1 MAVSI
6 KLHLHYYTVVSI
18 TGAFSKMLQGFS
30 LCDAFSLN
38 KNEFVAIFQKDA
50 DFVSVRLLIEARSGF
65 IFVSKGKFERTG
77 SVYLLFQSL
86 IGKEIKKVQQHSNNR
101 SFSFSFE
108 GNFDLVFKLYSGLS
122 NVVLFDKEEPIEAFR
137 TSIEND
143 LKQPL
148 STLLHNQNQYDELVP
163 NKFFVLMLA
172 EKLEF
177 AYEHLPNSEL
187 LFESDN
193 VFDALNYFGRNYLSQ
208 WHFKQKKESLLNH
221 LNADKKRLLSQQL
234 NTEKSLSKHEKQS
247 KYDEI
252 ANIIMAN
259 LHAIQT
265 GLGKAELFDFY
276 RNQNIVIKLKKDLN
290 PQQNAAEYYR
300 KSKNQNIE
308 IDLLYKR
315 LEDIQQKLNDTDKQ
329 IEKVLAA
336 TSSKDLKEGKNNLP
350 IDKATELP
358 FKNFSF
364 EGFTILVGKNAE
376 NNDKLTLKFANK
388 NDMWLHAKDVTG
400 SHVVIRYRQGKSFTK
415 PLITYAAQLAAYY
428 SKAKSSTLVPV
439 VYTLKKFV
447 RKPKGAIAG
456 TVTFENGETI
466 LVEPV
471 L

>member
-1 MAVSI
+1 MLGSI
-6 KLHLHYYTVVSI
+6 KLHSHYYTVVAISK
-18 TGAFSKMLQGFS
+18 AFNKMLSGYALF
-30 LCDAFSLN
+30 DAFSLN
-38 KNEFVAIFQKDA
+38 KNEFVAIFKNDT
-50 DFVSVRLLIEARSGF
+50 DYVSIRLLIEARSGF
-65 IFVSKGKFERTG
+65 LFVTEGKFERAG

-315 LEDIQQKLNDTDKQ
+315 LEEIQQKLVDTDKQ
-329 IEKVLAA
+329 IEKVFAA
-336 TSSKDLKEGKNNLP
+336 TSSKDLKEGKNNLQT
-350 IDKATELP
+350 DKATESP

-364 EGFTILVGKNAE
+364 EGFNILVGKNAE

-456 TVTFENGETI
+456 TVTYDNGETI

>member
-1 MAVSI
+1 MLGSI
-6 KLHLHYYTVVSI
+6 KLHSHYYTVVAISK
-18 TGAFSKMLQGFS
+18 AFDKMLSGYA

-38 KNEFVAIFQKDA
+38 KNEFVAIFQKDT
-50 DFVSVRLLIEARSGF
+50 DYVSIRLLIEARSGF
-65 IFVSKGKFERTG
+65 LFVTEGKFERTG

-86 IGKEIKKVQQHSNNR
+86 IGKEIKAVQQHPNNR
-101 SFSFSFE
+101 SFAFCFE
-108 GNFDLVFKLYSGLS
+108 GNLDLVFKLYGGLS
-122 NVVLFDKEEPIEAFR
+122 NVVLFDQGEPIEAFR

-143 LKQPL
+143 LTQHLSPL
-148 STLLHNQNQYDELVP
+148 LQSQNKYEELVP
-163 NKFFVLMLA
+163 SKFFVFKQDENLVLS
-172 EKLEF
+172 
-177 AYEHLPNSEL
+177 YDVQSNSEL
-187 LFESDN
+187 LFESEN
-193 VFDALNYFGRNYLSQ
+193 VFEALNYFGRNYLSQ
-208 WHFKQKKESLLNH
+208 WHFKQRKESLLNQ
-221 LNADKKRLLSQQL
+221 LNAEKKRLLSQQL
-234 NTEKSLSKHEKQS
+234 NTEKSLNQYEKQL

-259 LHAIQT
+259 LHELQI
-265 GLGKAELFDFY
+265 GLSKAELFDFY
-276 RNQNIVIKLKKDLN
+276 RNQNIIVKLKKELN
-290 PQQNAAEYYR
+290 PQQNATEYYR

-315 LEDIQQKLNDTDKQ
+315 LEEIQQKLIDTDKQ

-350 IDKATELP
+350 TDKATESP

-400 SHVVIRYRQGKSFTK
+400 SHVVIRYRQGKTFTK

-466 LVEPV
+466 LVEPGI
-471 L
+471 

>member
-1 MAVSI
+1 MLGSI
-6 KLHLHYYTVVSI
+6 KLHSHYYTVVAISK
-18 TGAFSKMLQGFS
+18 AFNKMLSGYALF
-30 LCDAFSLN
+30 DAFSLN
-38 KNEFVAIFQKDA
+38 KNEFVAIFKNDT
-50 DFVSVRLLIEARSGF
+50 DYVSIRLLIEARSGF
-65 IFVSKGKFERTG
+65 LFVTEGKFERAG

-86 IGKEIKKVQQHSNNR
+86 IGKEIKAVQQHPNNR
-101 SFSFSFE
+101 SFSFCFDE
-108 GNFDLVFKLYSGLS
+108 NLDLVFKLYGGLS
-122 NVVLFDKEEPIEAFR
+122 NVILFDQGEPVEAFR

-143 LKQPL
+143 LTQPL
-148 STLLHNQNQYDELVP
+148 SSLLQSQNQYDELVP
-163 NKFFVLMLA
+163 DNFFVLKQ
-172 EKLEF
+172 EYKLEF
-177 AYEHLPNSEL
+177 TYEKLANAEL
-187 LFESDN
+187 LFETEN
-193 VFDALNYFGRNYLSQ
+193 VFEALNYFGRNYLSQ
-208 WHFKQKKESLLNH
+208 WHFNQRKESLSNQ
-221 LNADKKRLLSQQL
+221 LNAEKKRLLSQQL
-234 NTEKSLSKHEKQS
+234 NTEKSLSQHEKQL

-259 LHAIQT
+259 LHSLQL
-265 GLGKAELFDFY
+265 GLGKVELFDFY
-276 RNQNIVIKLKKDLN
+276 RNQNILVKLKKDLN

-315 LEDIQQKLNDTDKQ
+315 LEEIQQKLVDTDKQ
-329 IEKVLAA
+329 IEKVFAA
-336 TSSKDLKEGKNNLP
+336 TSSKDLKEGKNNLQT
-350 IDKATELP
+350 DKATESP

-364 EGFTILVGKNAE
+364 EGFNILVGKNAE

-400 SHVVIRYRQGKSFTK
+400 SHVIIRYRQGKSFTK

-456 TVTFENGETI
+456 TVTYDNGETI

>member
-1 MAVSI
+1 MSLSN
-6 KLHLHYYTVVSI
+6 KFHTHYHTVVSI
-18 TGAFSKMLQGFS
+18 SSAFSEMLQGYL

-38 KNEFVAIFQKDA
+38 RNEFVAIFQKDA
-50 DFVSVRLLIEARSGF
+50 EYLSIRLLIEARSGF
-65 IFVSKGKFERTG
+65 IFVSEGKFERTG

-86 IGKEIKKVQQHSNNR
+86 IGKEILSVQQHPNNR
-101 SFSFSFE
+101 SFAFCFDE
-108 GNFDLVFKLYSGLS
+108 NLDLVFKLYGGLS
-122 NVVLFDKEEPIEAFR
+122 NVIFFGQGEPIEAFR

-143 LKQPL
+143 LTQPL
-148 STLLHNQNQYDELVP
+148 SSLHQSQNKYEELVP
-163 NKFFVLMLA
+163 SKFFVFKQDENLL
-172 EKLEF
+172 F
-177 AYEHLPNSEL
+177 SYDVQSNSEL
-187 LFESDN
+187 QFESDN
-193 VFDALNYFGRNYLSQ
+193 VFEALNYFGRNYLSQ
-208 WHFKQKKESLLNH
+208 WHFKQRKECLLSQ
-221 LNADKKRLLSQQL
+221 LNAEKKRLLSQQL
-234 NTEKSLSKHEKQS
+234 NTEKALGQHEKQL

-259 LHAIQT
+259 LHELQI
-265 GLGKAELFDFY
+265 GLSKSELFDFY

-315 LEDIQQKLNDTDKQ
+315 LDEIQQKLINTDKQ
-329 IEKVLAA
+329 IVKVESA

-350 IDKATELP
+350 TDKATESP

-400 SHVVIRYRQGKSFTK
+400 SHVVIRYRQGKPFTK

-456 TVTFENGETI
+456 TVTYENGETI
-466 LVEPV
+466 LVEPS

>member
-1 MAVSI
+1 
-6 KLHLHYYTVVSI
+6 
-18 TGAFSKMLQGFS
+18 MLSGYALF
-30 LCDAFSLN
+30 DAFSLN
-38 KNEFVAIFQKDA
+38 KNEFVAIFKKDN
-50 DFVSVRLLIEARSGF
+50 DYVSIRLLIEARSGF
-65 IFVSKGKFERTG
+65 LFVTEGKFERTG

-86 IGKEIKKVQQHSNNR
+86 IGNEMKAVQQHPNNR
-101 SFSFSFE
+101 SFSFCFD
-108 GNFDLVFKLYSGLS
+108 GNFDLVFKLYGGLS
-122 NVVLFDKEEPIEAFR
+122 NVILFDQAEPIESFR

-143 LKQPL
+143 LTQHL
-148 STLLHNQNQYDELVP
+148 SSLLQSQNHYDEFIP
-163 NKFFVLMLA
+163 DNFFVLKQ
-172 EKLEF
+172 EDKLEF
-177 AYEHLPNSEL
+177 TYEKMPNSEL
-187 LFESDN
+187 LLESEN
-193 VFDALNYFGRNYLSQ
+193 VFEALNYFGRNYLSQ
-208 WHFKQKKESLLNH
+208 WHFKQRKESLLNH

-234 NTEKSLSKHEKQS
+234 NTEKSLGQHEKQL
-247 KYDEI
+247 KFDEI

-259 LHAIQT
+259 LHELQI
-265 GLGKAELFDFY
+265 GLSKAELFDFY
-276 RNQNIVIKLKKDLN
+276 RNQNILIKLKKDLN

-315 LEDIQQKLNDTDKQ
+315 LEEIQQKLIDTDKQ

-336 TSSKDLKEGKNNLP
+336 TSSKDLKEGKSNLP
-350 IDKATELP
+350 IDKATESP

-400 SHVVIRYRQGKSFTK
+400 SHVVIRYRQGKTFTK

-456 TVTFENGETI
+456 TVTYENGETI